1 MCRHLAYL
9 GEPATLR
16 SVLVDPPHSL
26 QVQAWAPRRQRHGV
40 VNADGFGVG
49 WYADGDPV
57 PARYRRARPIWSDT
71 SFADLAR
78 VTRSRAVLA
87 AVRSATDDTEAGEA
101 AAAPYAAGRWLFSHN
116 GVLSGWPAAGATLAA
131 GLPAGDMLALEARC
145 DSAVIWAVVLR
156 WLRAGSGLAEALDET
171 IRELAARHLSGRF
184 NFLLTD
190 GETIA
195 ATAAGDTL
203 CYRSSPAGVVV
214 ASEPG
219 DDEPGWIDVPDQSVV
234 TARPGSVTVRPIGAV
249 ADAAHRA
256 AGAHPAVQADR
267 AAHADRAAR
276 ADAAAQAEAEADAAA
291 HADATALS
299 AASAASAGAG
309 GSATGT
315 SQDGR
320 TASG

>member
-9 GEPATLR
+9 GAAATLR
-16 SVLVDPPHSL
+16 SVLTDPPHSL
-26 QVQAWAPRRQRHGV
+26 QTQAWAPRRQRHGA

-57 PARYRRARPIWSDT
+57 PARYRRARPIWSDP

-87 AVRSATDDTEAGEA
+87 AVRSATSGTEAGEA

-116 GVLSGWPAAGATLAA
+116 GALIGWPESAARLAA
-131 GLPAGDMLALEARC
+131 GLPPGDLLTLEARC
-145 DSAVIWAVVLR
+145 DSAVIWAVVLGR
-156 WLRAGSGLAEALDET
+156 LRAGRGLAAALAGT
-171 IRELAARHLSGRF
+171 VRELADRQLGGRF

-203 CYRSSPAGVVV
+203 CYRVSPGSVLV

-219 DDEPGWIDVPDQSVV
+219 DDGPGWVDVPDQSVV
-234 TARPGSVTVRPIGAV
+234 TAAAGSVVVHPIDVVAAEYAVGDGGA
-249 ADAAHRA
+249 
-256 AGAHPAVQADR
+256 GP
-267 AAHADRAAR
+267 
-276 ADAAAQAEAEADAAA
+276 
-291 HADATALS
+291 
-299 AASAASAGAG
+299 AGAG
-309 GSATGT
+309 LN
-315 SQDGR
+315 GR
-320 TASG
+320 MANR